1 MGNKKNAS
9 FLEQNS
15 LKVIYRRY
23 LVMYVENM
31 QPEGWSKG
39 IQTYPATTGVSLT
52 QRWPKPRAELEGFLG
67 SLTI

>member
-1 MGNKKNAS
+1 MGNMKPAS

-15 LKVIYRRY
+15 LKVIYKKY

-52 QRWPKPRAELEGFLG
+52 
-67 SLTI
+67 